1 MGKKSVIAKR
11 AKVDVGIS
19 SSKRHCE
26 EHRDVAISLKYD
38 DEDNEIATAAS
49 SLAMTSN
56 STISDYYSLMKP
68 RLMSLVIFT
77 AIVGM
82 VIAPGHINPIIAF
95 IAILCVTIGS
105 GASGALNMWYD
116 RDIDAIMSRTQ
127 QRPLVLGKMEPS
139 EALSFG
145 VVMSFFSVFVMYFA
159 VNAVSA
165 ALLLFTILFYI
176 FVYTIYLKRSTTQN
190 VVIGG
195 LAGALPPLI
204 GWTSVTGSIAI
215 EPLILVL
222 LIFLWTPAHFWALS
236 LYRADDYKKAN
247 VPMMPLIYG
256 DDYTKI
262 QILIY
267 TLLTVLCSFLP
278 FVVGTSGLV
287 YLGASIVL
295 GAWFIYYAMRL
306 LRDKENKI
314 APRMFGYSI
323 FYLSRIFMMIMLG

>member
-1 MGKKSVIAKR
+1 
-11 AKVDVGIS
+11 
-19 SSKRHCE
+19 
-26 EHRDVAISLKYD
+26 
-38 DEDNEIATAAS
+38 
-49 SLAMTSN
+49 
-56 STISDYYSLMKP
+56 
-68 RLMSLVIFT
+68 
-77 AIVGM
+77 
-82 VIAPGHINPIIAF
+82 
-95 IAILCVTIGS
+95 
-105 GASGALNMWYD
+105 MWYD

-306 LRDKENKI
+306 LRDK
-314 APRMFGYSI
+314 
-323 FYLSRIFMMIMLG
+323 